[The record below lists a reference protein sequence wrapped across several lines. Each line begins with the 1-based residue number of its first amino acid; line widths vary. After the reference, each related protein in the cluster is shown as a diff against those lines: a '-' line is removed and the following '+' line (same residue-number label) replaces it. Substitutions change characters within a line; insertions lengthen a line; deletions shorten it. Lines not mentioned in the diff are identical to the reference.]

1 MKRSALFYLH
11 QRAAARF
18 GEYCGWELPA
28 SFVPP
33 EQEAAQ
39 IRGNVGLADLSHFV
53 KLDLQQQPEQRS
65 WCLGAN
71 HYLVIAEPPLDPP
84 PGATD
89 VSSVYTGLHLA
100 GPRSRDVLCKLTS
113 LNTCNAAFPNL
124 SSAQASVAHA
134 HAIVLREDIGSIPA
148 FHLLV
153 GRDYAE
159 SLCES
164 IVHAG
169 HEFHFCLFGLQ
180 TLQLLQG

>member
-1 MKRSALFYLH
+1 
-11 QRAAARF
+11 
-18 GEYCGWELPA
+18 
-28 SFVPP
+28 
-33 EQEAAQ
+33 
-39 IRGNVGLADLSHFV
+39 
-53 KLDLQQQPEQRS
+53 
-65 WCLGAN
+65 
-71 HYLVIAEPPLDPP
+71 
-84 PGATD
+84 
-89 VSSVYTGLHLA
+89 
-100 GPRSRDVLCKLTS
+100 